1 MVAKVMKRKYLKAK
15 EIYNDL
21 KCLKKL
27 ARVFTKKTLLK
38 YEHFTCHFQ
47 FVTQFVTNWAG
58 HSTAYYA
65 DWTLKLNGTI
75 IYKKASMQIGTL
87 VPCRNK

>member
-27 ARVFTKKTLLK
+27 ARVFTKKTLIEC
-38 YEHFTCHFQ
+38 EHFTCHFQ
-47 FVTQFVTNWAG
+47 FVTQFVTN
-58 HSTAYYA
+58 
-65 DWTLKLNGTI
+65 
-75 IYKKASMQIGTL
+75 
-87 VPCRNK
+87 